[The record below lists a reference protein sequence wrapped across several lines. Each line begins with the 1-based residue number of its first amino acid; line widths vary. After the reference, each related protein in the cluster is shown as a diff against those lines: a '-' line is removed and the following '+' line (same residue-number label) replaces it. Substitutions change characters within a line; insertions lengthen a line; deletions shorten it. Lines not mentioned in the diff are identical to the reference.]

1 MILLTAC
8 FIPQR
13 VISAIMAFFA
23 IALAY
28 MLRISLSYAITQMVV
43 RPNTNHNGTVVGGP
57 GVCPIFDDERATML
71 SNSTAHLVDNAG
83 RYDWSQSLQG
93 LILSAF
99 YWGYIVTHVPGGL
112 LSAKI
117 GGKYTIALGIF
128 VATLF
133 TLLTPYAI
141 EMGKLITHTL
151 IIYIDGSNL
160 F

>member
-1 MILLTAC
+1 
-8 FIPQR
+8 
-13 VISAIMAFFA
+13 MAFFA

-43 RPNTNHNGTVVGGP
+43 RPNTNDNGTVIGGP
-57 GVCPIFDDERATML
+57 GVCPIFDDEKPAMTGNG
-71 SNSTAHLVDNAG
+71 SSIAALVDNSG
-83 RYDWSQSLQG
+83 RYDWSQELQG

-99 YWGYIVTHVPGGL
+99 YWGYIITHVPGGL

-141 EMGKLITHTL
+141 EKGKICF
-151 IIYIDGSNL
+151 IIPTFL
-160 F
+160 FPKKIM